1 MNLPYYLVGFFN
13 EGSDILFVDYAKIE
27 LKAGD
32 GGKGAVAFRREKYEP
47 MGGPAGGDGGKGG
60 SIIFKVDDRKRTL
73 MDFKY
78 KRIIKA
84 NNGEDG
90 RNKNQYGKDADDVIL
105 MVPKGTIIRDEETNR
120 VIADLVKKD
129 QEFVVAKGGR
139 GGRGNT
145 KFKNSTRRSPRFS
158 EPGRRGEELRVVLEL
173 KLIADVGLIGFP
185 NVGKSTLL
193 SKISSAKPKIDNY
206 HFTTLKPNL
215 GVVQLDEDKSFVV
228 ADIPGLIE
236 GASAGSGLGHDFL
249 RHIER
254 TKILAHVIDS
264 SGFEGRD
271 PYEDF
276 NKINRELNEYSE
288 VLGKKKQIIV
298 LNKIDMVNDKNTIEE
313 LKEKFKE
320 EYSVFEISAIEGR
333 NLKTLLYKLY
343 DEVIKTEEEVT
354 FYEETDYKIYKEKEE
369 DTIKVRKENDIY
381 VAEGYFLE
389 RLVDSTNFQDY
400 ESLKHFQK
408 VLKDKKVI
416 EKLEELGAKEG
427 DTVSVCGVE
436 FDYIE

>member
-1 MNLPYYLVGFFN
+1 M
-13 EGSDILFVDYAKIE
+13 FVDYAKIE

-32 GGKGAVAFRREKYEP
+32 GGNGAVAFRREKYEP
-47 MGGPAGGDGGKGG
+47 MGGPAGGDGGNGG
-60 SIIFKVDDRKRTL
+60 NIIFKVDERKRTL

-84 NNGEDG
+84 DNGENG
-90 RNKNQYGKDADDVIL
+90 RNKNRFGKNAEDIIL
-105 MVPKGTIIRDEETNR
+105 NVPKGTIIRDEETNK
-120 VIADLVKKD
+120 VIADLVKID
-129 QEFVVAKGGR
+129 QEFVIAKGGR

-145 KFKNSTRRSPRFS
+145 KFKSSTRRSPRFA
-158 EPGRRGEELRVVLEL
+158 EPGRKGEELTVILEL
-173 KLIADVGLIGFP
+173 KLIADVGLVGFP

-215 GVVQLDEDKSFVV
+215 GVVHLDDEKSFVV

-236 GASAGSGLGHDFL
+236 GASKGTGLGHDFL

-254 TKILAHVIDS
+254 TKILAHVIDA

-271 PYEDF
+271 PLEDF
-276 NKINRELNEYSE
+276 NKINKELRNYSE
-288 VLGKKKQIIV
+288 ILSKKKQIIV
-298 LNKIDMVNDKNTIEE
+298 LNKIDLIQDENQIQNLKN
-313 LKEKFKE
+313 KFDNK
-320 EYSVFEISAIEGR
+320 YDIYEISAISGK
-333 NLKTLLYKLY
+333 NLKELLYKLY
-343 DEVIKTEEEVT
+343 EEVIITQDEVT
-354 FYEETDYKIYKEKEE
+354 FYEEVDYKVYKEKEV
-369 DTIKVRKENDIY
+369 DTINVRRENDKYI
-381 VAEGYFLE
+381 ADGYFLE
-389 RLVDSTNFQDY
+389 RLVDSTNFSDY

-427 DTVSVCGVE
+427 DTVSVCGIE